1 MTEMPTRDTVSEF
14 VPPRRFAR
22 DVEWGR
28 RSMRALSLLT
38 HGDTTPTPVEEDRHA
53 RAVASQ
59 DELGAALAQ
68 AILVDKTVTMAQ
80 FTTALSRGI
89 TDVEDPAAPLA
100 AFFDSV
106 DHRPSWV
113 DGARLERGAAV
124 CLRSGMTGLDLLA
137 TGSLM
142 NGYRSS
148 ATTRQLV
155 STGRLVGDRAGARVT
170 ETVRWWYE
178 CVLPGG
184 MDRDR
189 QGWQLSV
196 HVRLMHAF
204 VNHSLLRDEDWDVTE
219 WGMPINQSD
228 QAGTLALFSTTFL
241 IGLRSL
247 GVWVSADEG
256 RDVMHL
262 WRYIGWLMGID
273 DHWLVDDENTGRR
286 NMCQIGMFAPGP
298 DDNSRILADALQ
310 RSWGNFSYDRAQSL
324 RRRINRQRLLSIQR
338 LFSGKAGM
346 RELGLPA
353 TLAWYVPL
361 ALVGNGALHGAARLS
376 PAVRQ
381 RVSRRS
387 RRRVENWLADNEPKR
402 GPDQRRS

>member
-1 MTEMPTRDTVSEF
+1 MTEVQTEF
-14 VPPRRFAR
+14 IPPRRFAR
-22 DVEWGR
+22 DLEWGR

-38 HGDTTPTPVEEDRHA
+38 RGDTRPTPAEEDRHA
-53 RAVASQ
+53 RAVMSQ
-59 DELGAALAQ
+59 DELGAALAH
-68 AILVDKTVTMAQ
+68 AILVDKTVTMTQ
-80 FTTALSRGI
+80 FDTALSRGI
-89 TDVEDPAAPLA
+89 AGVDEPPAPLA

-106 DHRPSWV
+106 GHRPSWV
-113 DGARLERGAAV
+113 DDARLARGAAV

-155 STGRLVGDRAGARVT
+155 STGRLVGAGAGGRVA

-204 VNHSLLRDEDWDVTE
+204 VNHSLLRDEDWDVAE

-228 QAGTLALFSTTFL
+228 QAGTLGLFSTTFL
-241 IGLRSL
+241 VGLRSL

-286 NMCQIGMFAPGP
+286 NLCQIGMFAPGP
-298 DDNSRILADALQ
+298 DENSRVLADALQ
-310 RSWGNFSYDRAQSL
+310 KSWGNFSYARAQSL
-324 RRRINRQRLLSIQR
+324 RRRINQQRLLSIQR
-338 LFSGKAGM
+338 LFSGKTGM
-346 RELGLPA
+346 QELGLPSA
-353 TLAWYVPL
+353 LPWYVPL
-361 ALVGNGALHGAARLS
+361 ALAGNGVLHGAARLS
-376 PAVRQ
+376 PAVREG
-381 RVSRRS
+381 VSRRS
-387 RRRVENWLADNEPKR
+387 RLRVESWLADNEPKR
-402 GPDQRRS
+402 GPRQRRS